1 MKARKTRSIAAV
13 LATATVLALF
23 AGPTGAAALP
33 TAPPGTGAG
42 ATLTLITGDRV
53 LLDGTGA
60 VSAVQ
65 RGEGREHIPIRVAEH
80 EGTTLVVPWDAEALI
95 AEGTLD
101 AALFDVRELTREAY
115 RSFDGTPLIVSYE
128 DGSRAVTDT
137 LRADD
142 GIEVRARLNA
152 ASADA
157 LTVEDESTATLWE
170 TVTHSGPAPED
181 TLSPTAAPGIKAVS
195 LDRVREP
202 SLEHS
207 TGQIG
212 ADTAWEAGYDGSGV
226 TIAVL
231 DTGIAADHGDFGDRI
246 RGNADFTDEGTA
258 DTEGHGTHV
267 ASIAAGSGDRSDGT
281 YRGVAP
287 GADLL
292 IGKVLGERGGLD
304 SWIIAGMEWA
314 VDEGADIVNM
324 SLGAAAWPGHDP
336 LVEAVDQLSE
346 AHEDVLFV
354 IAAGNDGPDEETV
367 GSPGIAAG
375 ALTVGAVDR
384 DDTVGDFSSAGPVPL
399 RDGALKPDLSAPGV
413 EIVAAAAPGSAAE
426 LTGTPVTDGYLGLSG
441 TSMATPHVAG
451 AAALLRQRNPELTGA
466 ELKSTLVGSATAIDA
481 APART
486 GTGRLDLVRALDQ
499 TLTAGSAAL
508 DFGTVPFPY
517 GGADRITR
525 EITYRNSGDQEL
537 TLGLELS
544 GGAPEKLFSLG
555 ADTVTVPAGGTATVE
570 VTADPATLPASA
582 AGHYGL
588 VVTGTAGD
596 QQIRTAGSLTLE
608 PELVDITVEITGHDG
623 RPAEGARLF
632 VVGEE
637 DGFNVLSED
646 GIATGRV
653 QAGDYLIEVL
663 APSPWDAGPDD
674 TRTDWALAPVMTLDA
689 TTTLQVDLRET
700 EPLDFT
706 APDPAAVPN
715 ELAAAYTTPDSGFW
729 MWYFGAPPDGVSSL
743 AIPGAGHD
751 GLTLSLASF
760 HTGQDGEQYHGYRE
774 LTDTFPTGLDNHP
787 APADVAQVTA
797 VAGTRLP
804 GSSGYVGAVSPGFGL
819 GLGADTELPGT
830 VELYLQSGA
839 PWGITASQYD
849 ADGMLVQTSRDPQR
863 EFAPGREHTVTLN
876 SGVFGPAHPIG
887 AAFVR
892 DGNLLWGELSFFT
905 PGSAED
911 GWAEALQGRTRVY
924 RDGELVRDLAEHI
937 GYLAFGLPAGESEYR
952 IVSTASRAD
961 LGYTDVSTE
970 VTVDHT
976 FRSDTTAGPEPVTGP
991 LAVRYAPELAAD
1003 NTAPGGAAGFPVP
1016 LSVQGGTAVSLAVEV
1031 SVDGGES
1038 WHTVHDGAGDIGVV
1052 AVDNPP
1058 AGGSVSLRATAVGPD
1073 GHRTVQ
1079 TIIDAYRTR

>member
-1 MKARKTRSIAAV
+1 MKARKSRTIAVA
-13 LATATVLALF
+13 LAAGTVLALT
-23 AGPTGAAALP
+23 AGPTGAVAP
-33 TAPPGTGAG
+33 STPPGAAAG
-42 ATLTLITGDRV
+42 TTLTLITGDRV
-53 LLDGTGA
+53 LLDSTGA

-65 RGEGREHIPIRVAEH
+65 RGEGREHIPIRVAQH
-80 EGTTLVVPWDAEALI
+80 GGSTQVVPFDAEALI

-101 AALFDVRELTREAY
+101 AALFDVGELTRDAY

-137 LRADD
+137 LHASD
-142 GIEVRARLNA
+142 GIEVRARLDA

-157 LTVEDESTATLWE
+157 LTVEDESTTTLWE
-170 TVTHSGPAPED
+170 TVTQSGPGPED

-212 ADTAWEAGYDGSGV
+212 AGTAWETGYDGSGV

-231 DTGIAADHGDFGDRI
+231 DTGIDAEHGDFDDRI
-246 RGNADFTDEGTA
+246 RDSANFTDEDGTA
-258 DTEGHGTHV
+258 DAEGHGTHV
-267 ASIAAGSGDRSDGT
+267 ASTAAGSGDRSGGT

-314 VDEGADIVNM
+314 VEEGADIVNM
-324 SLGAAAWPGHDP
+324 SLGATAWPGHDP

-346 AHEDVLFV
+346 ANEDVLFV
-354 IAAGNDGPDEETV
+354 IAAGNEGPDEETV
-367 GSPGIAAG
+367 GSPGIAAD

-384 DDTVGDFSSAGPVPL
+384 DDTVAGFSSAGPVPE

-413 EIVAAAAPGSAAE
+413 EIVAALSSGSEAE
-426 LTGTPVTDGYLGLSG
+426 LTGTPVTDGYVGLSG

-451 AAALLRQRNPELTGA
+451 AAALLRQRHPELTGA

-486 GTGRLDLVRALDQ
+486 GTGRLDIARALDQ

-525 EITYRNSGDQEL
+525 EITYRNTGDQDL
-537 TLGLELS
+537 TLDLDLS
-544 GGAPEKLFSLG
+544 GGAPEKLFTLG

-570 VTADPATLPASA
+570 VTADPSTVPASA

-596 QQIRTAGSLTLE
+596 QRIRTAGSLTLE
-608 PELVDITVEITGHDG
+608 PELIDITVEITDRDG
-623 RPAEGARLF
+623 NPADGARLF
-632 VVGEE
+632 VVGDQ

-646 GIATGRV
+646 GVATGQVR
-653 QAGDYLIEVL
+653 AGDYLVEVL

-674 TRTDWALAPVMTLDA
+674 ARTDWALAPVMTLDA
-689 TTTLQVDLRET
+689 ATTLQVDLRET
-700 EPLDFT
+700 ESLDFT

-715 ELAAAYTTPDSGFW
+715 ELATAYATPDSGFW
-729 MWYFGAPPDGVSSL
+729 MWYFGAPRDGVGSL

-751 GLTLSLASF
+751 GFSLSLASF
-760 HTGQDGEQYHGYRE
+760 HTGPDGEQYHGYRA
-774 LTDTFPTGLDNHP
+774 LTGPFPTGLANHP
-787 APADVAQVTA
+787 TPADVAEVTA
-797 VAGTRLP
+797 EAGTRLP
-804 GSSGYVGAVSPGFGL
+804 GSTGYVGAVSPGFGL
-819 GLGADTELPGT
+819 GLGADTELPGS
-830 VELYLQSGA
+830 VALYLQSGV

-849 ADGMLVQTSRDPQR
+849 ADGMLAQTARDAQR
-863 EFAPGREHTVTLN
+863 EFAPGQEHTVTLN
-876 SGVFGPAHPIG
+876 SGVFGPAHPAG

-892 DGNLLWGELSFFT
+892 DGNLLWGQLSFFV

-911 GWAEALQGRTRVY
+911 GWGEALQGRTRVY
-924 RDGELVRDLAEHI
+924 RDGELVRDLAGHA
-937 GYLAFGLPAGESEYR
+937 GYLAFGLPAGEAEYR

-976 FRSDTTAGPEPVTGP
+976 FRSDTTTGPEPVTGP

-1003 NTAPGGAAGFPVP
+1003 NTAPGGTAGFPVP
-1016 LSVQGGTAVSLAVEV
+1016 LSVQGGTAASLTVEV
-1031 SVDGGES
+1031 SVDGGGS
-1038 WHTVHDGAGDIGVV
+1038 WHTVHDGAGDIGAV

-1058 AGGSVSLRATAVGPD
+1058 AGGSVSLRATAVDPD

-1079 TIIDAYRTR
+1079 TIVDAYRTR